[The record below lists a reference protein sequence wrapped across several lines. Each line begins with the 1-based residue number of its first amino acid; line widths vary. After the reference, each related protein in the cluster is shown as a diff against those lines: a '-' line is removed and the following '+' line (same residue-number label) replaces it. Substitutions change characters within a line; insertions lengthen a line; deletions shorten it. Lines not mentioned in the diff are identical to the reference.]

1 MLPLIIV
8 FEKSFSEL
16 KSMPELGN
24 WIILFIILCLVFAV
38 SFFMFLINCFE
49 FEFHQ
54 SLESTEY
61 EPEDLKRFK
70 QNLKKYLIVYT
81 ITLFIWTI
89 GILATIIVFE
99 HTTSLWKM
107 ICLLTL
113 PMLFNGF
120 LIYEFNTIKNTY
132 NNI

>member
-1 MLPLIIV
+1 
-8 FEKSFSEL
+8 
-16 KSMPELGN
+16 
-24 WIILFIILCLVFAV
+24 
-38 SFFMFLINCFE
+38 MFLINCFE

-107 ICLLTL
+107 IYLLTL